1 MKNWKKIIDGM
12 NVQKIQPIFSV
23 MFSVFS
29 KCSDLFRVLA
39 AHPQIQGPRGKEPH
53 WWTRLRFHSEER
65 DCNPTQSY
73 TWELI
78 YRTTG
83 CRYFFAFLVRWG
95 HLEIDISM

>member
-1 MKNWKKIIDGM
+1 MDDTNM
-12 NVQKIQPIFSV
+12 QKMFATDIFHN
-23 MFSVFS
+23 VFS

-83 CRYFFAFLVRWG
+83 CRYFFVRWE
-95 HLEIDISM
+95 HLEIDL

>member
-1 MKNWKKIIDGM
+1 MYSSMKKMGKVMDDM
-12 NVQKIQPIFSV
+12 DVQKMISAFPD
-23 MFSVFS
+23 
-29 KCSDLFRVLA
+29 CSDLFRVLA

-83 CRYFFAFLVRWG
+83 YRYFSAFL
-95 HLEIDISM
+95 